1 MDRQAA
7 IETILD
13 HYESPR
19 NRGKLADAD
28 VAMPGG
34 NPGCGDIV
42 TIYLK
47 VDRDSDRVES
57 VTFEGRGCT
66 ISQAAAS
73 ILTELVDHAALS
85 DVDSMD
91 YTAMMDILGREV
103 AQTRPRCA
111 TLALGTLKAA
121 VKKYRSD
128 RVREAHGL
136 EPQQDPQMDHFEL

>member
-1 MDRQAA
+1 MDRQA
-7 IETILD
+7 IVEILLD

-34 NPGCGDIV
+34 NPGCGDVV

-47 VDRDSDRVES
+47 VDGATDHVAR
-57 VTFEGRGCT
+57 VTFVGEGCT

-73 ILTELVDHAALS
+73 ILTELVEDAPLS
-85 DVDSMD
+85 QVEAMD
-91 YTAMMDILGREV
+91 YHAMMDVLGREV

-121 VKKYRSD
+121 VTKYRAD
-128 RVREAHGL
+128 RVREILGEGAPV
-136 EPQQDPQMDHFEL
+136 EVPPDHFEI